1 MVYTTSI
8 YEGTFDEILF
18 STGQDPI
25 IGGPPYPVQASSTIQ
40 LPDLDPGD
48 AVTVVVESGNAQE
61 LEVSG
66 FVLPSYGGAQP
77 PPGVPQE
84 FFINSRGG
92 EYFFVPS
99 ISTLE
104 RISQT

>member
-1 MVYTTSI
+1 VK
-8 YEGTFDEILF
+8 
-18 STGQDPI
+18 
-25 IGGPPYPVQASSTIQ
+25 
-40 LPDLDPGD
+40 PGD
-48 AVTVVVESGNAQE
+48 AITVFIQGKNEEQ

-66 FVLPSYGGAQP
+66 FALPSYPGVQP

-99 ISTLE
+99 ISTLKY
-104 RISQT
+104 ISGA